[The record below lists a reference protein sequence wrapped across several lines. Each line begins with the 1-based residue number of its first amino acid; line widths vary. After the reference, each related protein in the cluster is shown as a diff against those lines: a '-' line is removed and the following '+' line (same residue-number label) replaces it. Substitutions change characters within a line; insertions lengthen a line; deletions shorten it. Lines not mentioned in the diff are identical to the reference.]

1 MFLCAFPVQGKED
14 NNTRRFEGH
23 DGSRRPAK
31 RQNLNGKEERASPA
45 LTRSREETDSE
56 VREPY
61 LIPSRQG
68 TMKSSQ
74 PRLSGSSVESKPLVL
89 HRDQK
94 PKSLRELPVRLVQE
108 PMNQPRCSL
117 VRRENVPSELHQKG
131 LAKLNPD
138 QKRVNDLALSKKPN
152 SMTHP
157 GNLKHF
163 MST

>member
-45 LTRSREETDSE
+45 LTRLREETDSE
-56 VREPY
+56 VREPS

-94 PKSLRELPVRLVQE
+94 PKSRELPVRLVQE
-108 PMNQPRCSL
+108 PMNQPSCSL
-117 VRRENVPSELHQKG
+117 VHRENVPSELHQKG